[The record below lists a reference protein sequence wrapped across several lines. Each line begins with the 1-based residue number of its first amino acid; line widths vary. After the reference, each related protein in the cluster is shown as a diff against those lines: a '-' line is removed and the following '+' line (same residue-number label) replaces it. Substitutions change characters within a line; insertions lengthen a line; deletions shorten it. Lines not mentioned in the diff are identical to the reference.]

1 MATKRKTEPTLS
13 AEDVRKITEAM
24 HPAPEP
30 APGFRYYGFAI
41 VRVPISGAGHDAET
55 AEKAALESLRTV
67 LPAGAV
73 VTESVLGAPPSPT
86 GP

>member
-1 MATKRKTEPTLS
+1 METKRKTEPTLS

-24 HPAPEP
+24 YPTPEP
-30 APGFRYYGFAI
+30 VPAFRYYGFAI
-41 VRVPISGAGHDAET
+41 VKIPIEGVGIDAEA
-55 AEKAALESLRTV
+55 AEKNALEALRAM
-67 LPAGAV
+67 LPPRAV